1 MSISK
6 NRNNS
11 MIELVGIQNLNHI
24 AEEAPILIWM
34 TDEKSRCSY
43 INQGWLEFTGL
54 SAEQILGLGWIRSIH
69 KDELPKF
76 LEIHR
81 KAQKNYEDF
90 EVECR
95 LKRYDGKYK
104 RMIMRG
110 NCRWD
115 EVGNFLGYVGICS
128 DITKKQKQLET
139 SENILKNI
147 IESTDTPIVALD
159 NEYKILANNKA
170 HCRLIYQLFG
180 VNIQIGDN
188 ILEKIKHLP
197 EGYAI
202 MSETWKKALSG
213 EKMIKQEQFLDINQH
228 TKYYEVTYS
237 LLYNNLGKIIGATA
251 ISRDITETK
260 EYEAQMRKMAD
271 QQEAMI
277 ENLARQNEELTLQ
290 EEQLRQ
296 SNLEEQKM
304 HKLLEEEREQLTER
318 NFELDQIIYKTSHD
332 VRSPITSMMGLV
344 EILKE
349 EKDLSRI
356 AEYVG
361 FLEKRIYD
369 LDRFTKSMLN
379 YGKAQRA
386 ELERD
391 KIEFATM
398 FNSCFL
404 ELQYH
409 PNYEKLHKKVE
420 IKNPEIPFF
429 TDAFRLKIILSNL
442 ISNAVKYQNLYHIHS
457 FLKIN
462 VEIQATCANI
472 ILQDNGIGIPPQYL
486 DKVFDMFFRA
496 TDKSE
501 GSGLGMYIVKQT
513 LKKLGG
519 NVKIES
525 EMGKGTNIFIHLP
538 NLGGN

>member
-1 MSISK
+1 
-6 NRNNS
+6 
-11 MIELVGIQNLNHI
+11 MIELIGIQHLNHI
-24 AEEAPILIWM
+24 AEEAPILIWL

-43 INQGWLEFTGL
+43 INQSWLAFTGL
-54 SAEQILGLGWIRSIH
+54 PAERILGLGWIRSIH
-69 KDELPKF
+69 KEELPKF
-76 LEIHR
+76 LKIHR
-81 KAQKNYEDF
+81 QALLHYEDF

-115 EVGNFLGYVGICS
+115 ESGQFLGYVGVCL

-147 IESTDTPIVALD
+147 IESADTPIVALD
-159 NEYKILANNKA
+159 TEYKILANNKA
-170 HCRLIYQLFG
+170 HNRLIYQLFG

-197 EGYAI
+197 KGFAV
-202 MSETWKKALSG
+202 MSDIWQRALAG
-213 EKMIKQEQFLDINQH
+213 EKLVNQEEFLDINQN
-228 TKYYEVTYS
+228 TKHYEVTYS

-251 ISRDITETK
+251 ISRDITEAK
-260 EYEAQMRKMAD
+260 KHQKIQEEMHQ
-271 QQEAMI
+271 QQEQMI
-277 ENLARQNEELTLQ
+277 ESLARQNEELTTR
-290 EEQLRQ
+290 EEELRQ
-296 SNLEEQKM
+296 SNMEAQ
-304 HKLLEEEREQLTER
+304 HIRTLLEKETEQLQER

-344 EILKE
+344 NILKE

-356 AEYVG
+356 AEYVN

-379 YGKAQRA
+379 YGKSQRA
-386 ELERD
+386 ELE
-391 KIEFATM
+391 IEQVNFAET
-398 FNSCFL
+398 FNHCFL

-409 PNYEKLHKKVE
+409 PNYEKLHKKVQ
-420 IKNPEIPFF
+420 IQHPEIPFF
-429 TDAFRLKIILSNL
+429 TDIFRLKIILSNL
-442 ISNAVKYQNLYHIHS
+442 ISNAVKYQNMYHVHS

-462 VEIQATCANI
+462 VEISNDFAHI
-472 ILQDNGIGIPPQYL
+472 ILQDNGIGIAEKHLPR
-486 DKVFDMFFRA
+486 VFDMFFRA
-496 TDKSE
+496 TDKGE

-519 NVKIES
+519 NIKITS
-525 EMGKGTNIFIHLP
+525 EINKGTSITIDIP
-538 NLGGN
+538 NLN